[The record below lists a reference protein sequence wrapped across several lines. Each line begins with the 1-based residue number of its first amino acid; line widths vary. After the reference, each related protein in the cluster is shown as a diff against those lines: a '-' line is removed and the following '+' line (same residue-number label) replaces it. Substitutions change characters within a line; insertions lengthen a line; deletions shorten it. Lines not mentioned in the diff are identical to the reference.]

1 MSHPKIISIAACPI
15 PGDRR
20 TFANVYGVDDRG
32 DLFQWNIRSAE
43 WELAQLKERGE
54 RSGGRR

>member
-1 MSHPKIISIAACPI
+1 MSNPKIVSIAACPI

-32 DLFQWNIRSAE
+32 DVYQWYADEGRWKLHKFQPRNDLDRD
-43 WELAQLKERGE
+43 
-54 RSGGRR
+54 RR